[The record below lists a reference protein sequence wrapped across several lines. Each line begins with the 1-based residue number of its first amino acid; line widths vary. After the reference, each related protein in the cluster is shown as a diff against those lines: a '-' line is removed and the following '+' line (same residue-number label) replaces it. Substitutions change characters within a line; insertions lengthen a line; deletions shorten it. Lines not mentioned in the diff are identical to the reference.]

1 MNRREVDVGC
11 GVDAGVEKSS
21 DFCYEFHMESSQA
34 ALIELAE
41 KIEQL
46 AQFQDKI
53 EFPATISRIWE
64 AFLRDA
70 RNLIEIES
78 GALFTVDENTQEFV
92 LAHATP
98 EALKKEFQKEID
110 AQVEVGTFSVI
121 LRRRQ
126 PSFTPC
132 LGFRHEL
139 SVVMMPLATVKRTL
153 GMVMVLTPFQ
163 ESLVTQENMRL
174 LSVLARQCSLVM
186 ENSLLYEKLRKD
198 KESLE
203 QANAK
208 ILYLSQRDA
217 LTGCFNRGY
226 MNGQLPREIRRA
238 LRYRRALSL
247 ALCDLDHFK
256 TINDSYGHQCGDRFL
271 KEFVESLNELI
282 RADSDWLARYGGE
295 EFLLVLPET
304 ALENAERLAERLRAH
319 IAGKTFEWQGEAIR
333 ITASFGV
340 VGFSAGQLP
349 KSLQA
354 EGLLNRADEYL
365 YRAKNQGRDRV
376 VSGPFAS

>member
-1 MNRREVDVGC
+1 
-11 GVDAGVEKSS
+11 
-21 DFCYEFHMESSQA
+21 MESSQE

-46 AQFQDKI
+46 AQFQDRI
-53 EFPATISRIWE
+53 ETPASILRIWE

-70 RNLIEIES
+70 RSLIEIEGS
-78 GALFTVDENTQEFV
+78 ALFTVDENSQEFV
-92 LAHATP
+92 LAHADP
-98 EALKKEFQKEID
+98 EALKDSFQKEID
-110 AQVEVGTFSVI
+110 AQIEVGTFSVI

-126 PSFTPC
+126 PSFTPA
-132 LGFRHEL
+132 LRFLNEL
-139 SVVMMPLATVKRTL
+139 SAVMLPLATVKRTL

-186 ENSLLYEKLRKD
+186 ENLLLYDKLRKD

-226 MNGQLPREIRRA
+226 MNDQLPREIRRS

-256 TINDSYGHQCGDRFL
+256 SINDSYGHQCGDRVL
-271 KEFVESLNELI
+271 QEFVKYLNELI
-282 RADSDWLARYGGE
+282 RTDSDWLARYGGE

-304 ALENAERLAERLRAH
+304 TLENATRIAQRLRAH
-319 IAGKTFEWQGEAIR
+319 IAGKAFEWEGEKITV
-333 ITASFGV
+333 TASFGV
-340 VGFSAGQLP
+340 VGCGVESFP
-349 KSLQA
+349 KTLQA
-354 EGLLNRADEYL
+354 DALLNRADEYL
-365 YRAKNQGRDRV
+365 YQAKRKGRNRV
-376 VSGPFAS
+376 VSGPFAA